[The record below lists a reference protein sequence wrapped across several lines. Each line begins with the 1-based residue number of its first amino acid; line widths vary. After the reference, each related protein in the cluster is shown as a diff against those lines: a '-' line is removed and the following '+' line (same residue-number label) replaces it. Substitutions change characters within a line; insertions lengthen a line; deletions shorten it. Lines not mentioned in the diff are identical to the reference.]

1 MKRNIMV
8 ISIICLIIFI
18 PKNTYANNEINT
30 ETILEEQQST
40 FGIKDFL
47 KEAENY
53 SPDFVKELDIS
64 NMFNMALTG
73 NIDNSGILKKILSL
87 LGTQLKDTLKIF
99 VNILIIVLI
108 HSILKSVTDSLEDS
122 NISKVVYYV
131 QYILIVTII
140 MSNFASILDI
150 INETIEN
157 LSGFAFSLIPLL
169 ITLMVFTGS
178 ITTTAIIQPIILFLI
193 EFIANLIKTLII
205 PVISIITVLII
216 ISKIT
221 DKVEI
226 SKLGKFMKSSVV
238 WVLGIVLT
246 LFIGVVSLE
255 GTLTSSIDGIT
266 AKTAKAA
273 VSNLIPVVRKNIGRW
288 CR

>member
-1 MKRNIMV
+1 MKRNIVV
-8 ISIICLIIFI
+8 ISIIFLIIFI
-18 PKNTYANNEINT
+18 TKNTYANNEINT
-30 ETILEEQQST
+30 ESTLEEQQST

-73 NIDNSGILKKILSL
+73 NIDNSGILEKILSL
-87 LGTQLKDTLKIF
+87 LGIQLKDTLKIF
-99 VNILIIVLI
+99 VNILVIVLI
-108 HSILKSVTDSLEDS
+108 HSILKSVTDSLENS

-140 MSNFASILDI
+140 MSNFASILDN
-150 INETIEN
+150 INGTIEN

-169 ITLMVFTGS
+169 ITLMAFTGS
-178 ITTTAIIQPIILFLI
+178 ITTTAVIQPILLFLI
-193 EFIANLIKTLII
+193 ELIANLIKTLII

-221 DKVEI
+221 DKVQI

-246 LFIGVVSLE
+246 LFVGVVSLE

-266 AKTAKAA
+266 AKTTKAA
-273 VSNLIPVVRKNIGRW
+273 VSSLIPVVRKNIRGW
-288 CR
+288 CG